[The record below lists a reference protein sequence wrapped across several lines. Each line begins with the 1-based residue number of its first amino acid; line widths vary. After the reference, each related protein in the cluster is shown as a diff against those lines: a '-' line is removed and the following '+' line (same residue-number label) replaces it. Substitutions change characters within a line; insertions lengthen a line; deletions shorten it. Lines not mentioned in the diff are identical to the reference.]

1 MKILIGLFIILI
13 IIFIFYMVI
22 SFYYSQTVTSKVYGY
37 GELYEKQYSK
47 GLFDKEYYESLNKEE
62 AYVTSE
68 DGLELKGLY
77 FEASSNSDK
86 TIIIVHGITV
96 NRATSIKY
104 MQMFIKNG
112 WNVLIYDHRRHGDSQ
127 GEITTYGYF
136 EKFDLDKWVNWV
148 KGRKPNNRILGIHG
162 ESMGAATVLQY
173 ASINKFVDFIIADC
187 GFSDLEK
194 LFRIRMKED
203 YNKILIPL
211 ITLTDFRI
219 RRRAKFKVKDVSPI
233 NAIKDSKIPTL
244 FIHGKEDKY
253 VPSFMS
259 VEMYEAKKENKKLY
273 LADGASHAASIA
285 IDRARYEK
293 EVFDFIDEYF
303 GGEHW

>member
-1 MKILIGLFIILI
+1 MRILISLFIIAI
-13 IIFIFYMVI
+13 IIFVFYRVV
-22 SFYYSQTVTSKVYGY
+22 SFYYSLTVTMKVHGY
-37 GELYEKQYSK
+37 DELYEKQYSQ
-47 GLFDKEYYESLNKEE
+47 GLFDKEYYESLDKEE

-68 DGLELKGLY
+68 EGFQLKGSY

-86 TIIIVHGITV
+86 TMIIVHGITV

-104 MQMFIKNG
+104 MRMFIENG

-127 GEITTYGYF
+127 GESTTFGYF

-148 KGRKPNNRILGIHG
+148 KGRNPTNRILGLHG

-194 LFRIRMKED
+194 LLRIRMRED
-203 YNKILIPL
+203 YNQILTPL
-211 ITLTDFRI
+211 VFLTEFRI

-233 NAIKDSKIPTL
+233 NAIKDSKIPTF

-253 VPSFMS
+253 VPTFMS

-273 LADGASHAASIA
+273 LADDASHAASIA
-285 IDRARYEK
+285 VDRERYEK

-303 GGEHW
+303 GNEAL